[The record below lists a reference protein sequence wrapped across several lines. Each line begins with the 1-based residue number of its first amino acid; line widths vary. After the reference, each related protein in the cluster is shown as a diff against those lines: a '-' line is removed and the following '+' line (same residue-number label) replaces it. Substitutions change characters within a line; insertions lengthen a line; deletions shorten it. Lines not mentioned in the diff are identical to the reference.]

1 MDEDED
7 KYEDVMRI
15 GMEMRSR
22 WTEMRLKMEAED
34 LNESEDEDKN

>member
-1 MDEDED
+1 
-7 KYEDVMRI
+7 MRI